1 MRSTSTRFEI
11 ALVLLPLTVG
21 VALAQPPAA
30 DRMELLR
37 GDPSVRALAEAIDHD
52 DPLVART
59 AARLLP
65 ARGTK
70 ARAPLSRALRHED
83 MMVRRSAAMNLGALD
98 AEGVELV
105 ERALRDRHEL
115 VRQGAVY
122 ALMSMPVTAEVTELL
137 ERAREDDAQSV
148 RSAALLAT
156 RSAYQTVGSIPLPA
170 DGWRFR
176 LDPERVGREERWFAS
191 DLEDGDWDEIVIEQA
206 WQDAGYD
213 YVGVAWYRR
222 TIELP
227 DRAPPARASL
237 AFEGIDESAWVWV
250 NGEFAGEHDVGPT
263 GWNKPFRVDVTNL
276 LRWGEE
282 NQITVRAMNTAHAGG
297 IWRPVSIVLLE
308 TRE

>member
-1 MRSTSTRFEI
+1 MRLTPMRI
-11 ALVLLPLTVG
+11 AMAIVLLPLTAG
-21 VALAQPPAA
+21 VASAQNPFA
-30 DRMELLR
+30 DRMSLLR
-37 GDPSVRALAEAIDHD
+37 GDPSVGALAKAVDHD
-52 DPLVART
+52 DLLVART

-65 ARGTK
+65 AEGSR
-70 ARAPLSRALRHED
+70 ARMPLGKALRHED
-83 MMVRRSAAMNLGALD
+83 MLVRRSAAMNLGALD

-191 DLEDGDWDEIVIEQA
+191 DLEDGDWDEIAIEQA

-227 DRAPPARASL
+227 DRDPPARASL
-237 AFEGIDESAWVWV
+237 AFEGVDESAWVWV
-250 NGEFAGEHDVGPT
+250 NDEFAGEHDVGPT
-263 GWNKPFRVDVTNL
+263 GWNKPFRVDVTDL

-282 NQITVRAMNTAHAGG
+282 NQITLRAMNTAHAGG

>member
-1 MRSTSTRFEI
+1 MRLTPMRI
-11 ALVLLPLTVG
+11 AMAIALLPLTAG
-21 VALAQPPAA
+21 VASAQNPAA
-30 DRMELLR
+30 DRMRLLR
-37 GDPSVRALAEAIDHD
+37 GDPSVKVLAEAIDHD

-65 ARGTK
+65 AKGTK
-70 ARAPLSRALRHED
+70 ARMPLGRALRHED
-83 MMVRRSAAMNLGALD
+83 MLVRRSAAMNLGALGS
-98 AEGVELV
+98 EGVELV
-105 ERALRDRHEL
+105 ERALRDRDEL

-122 ALMSMPVTAEVTELL
+122 ALMQMPKTAEVVELL
-137 ERAREDDAQSV
+137 ERAREDGAQSV
-148 RSAALLAT
+148 RNAALLAT

-170 DGWRFR
+170 EGWRFR
-176 LDPERVGREERWFAS
+176 LDPDRVGRDECWFAA
-191 DLEDGDWDEIVIEQA
+191 DLDDSDWDEIAIEQA
-206 WQDAGYD
+206 WQDAGYE

-237 AFEGIDESAWVWV
+237 AFEGVDESAWVWV
-250 NGEFAGEHDVGPT
+250 NGEFAGEHDVGPS
-263 GWNKPFRVDVTNL
+263 GWNKPFRVDVTEL
-276 LRWGEE
+276 LRWGRE